1 MNRSVLVLLLV
12 AVMLSSCQQKKQAQS
27 SESKENLAS
36 YQESFRP
43 QYHFTPESNWMND
56 PNGLVYENGTYH
68 LFYQYYPEDIV
79 WGPMHWGHAV
89 SKDLISWEHL
99 PIALFPDELGYIFSG
114 SAVLDQENSSGL
126 GSEEHPPLIA
136 VYTYHDPKGAEEG
149 AADFQYQGLAYSLDH
164 GLSWKKYHKN
174 PIIPNTNDLKDFRDP
189 KVVWNTQLQAWTI
202 ALVAG
207 DHLQLWKSNNL
218 LNWEFLS
225 EFGRDQGAQGGVW
238 ECPDIFEMEIE
249 GSQQKK
255 WVVLISINPGAPNG
269 GSGTQYF
276 VGDFD
281 GTTFTTDQKT
291 TKWIDL
297 GTDNYAGV
305 TYNGTEGQR
314 LFIGWMSN
322 WSYALKTPTKKWRSA
337 MTLPRALSLTSV
349 NGDYV
354 LSSYPVEAVQ
364 SIVDQQGERS
374 FEVPTKASKTISHHS
389 LSQSKIAFKANNS
402 FDLKLQNKKGEVLLI
417 SVSNPTARIEIDRS
431 NSGVVDFSEQ
441 FFSVMEADFK
451 NQTQNEFELFIDK
464 SSLELF
470 VNKGAR
476 VMTLRVFNTEDF
488 ESLEFENTSDTV
500 LEVNALSISPI
511 RGIWN

>member
-1 MNRSVLVLLLV
+1 
-12 AVMLSSCQQKKQAQS
+12 
-27 SESKENLAS
+27 
-36 YQESFRP
+36 
-43 QYHFTPESNWMND
+43 
-56 PNGLVYENGTYH
+56 
-68 LFYQYYPEDIV
+68 
-79 WGPMHWGHAV
+79 
-89 SKDLISWEHL
+89 
-99 PIALFPDELGYIFSG
+99 
-114 SAVLDQENSSGL
+114 
-126 GSEEHPPLIA
+126 
-136 VYTYHDPKGAEEG
+136 
-149 AADFQYQGLAYSLDH
+149 
-164 GLSWKKYHKN
+164 
-174 PIIPNTNDLKDFRDP
+174 
-189 KVVWNTQLQAWTI
+189 
-202 ALVAG
+202 
-207 DHLQLWKSNNL
+207 
-218 LNWEFLS
+218 
-225 EFGRDQGAQGGVW
+225 
-238 ECPDIFEMEIE
+238 
-249 GSQQKK
+249 
-255 WVVLISINPGAPNG
+255 
-269 GSGTQYF
+269 
-276 VGDFD
+276 
-281 GTTFTTDQKT
+281 
-291 TKWIDL
+291 
-297 GTDNYAGV
+297 
-305 TYNGTEGQR
+305 
-314 LFIGWMSN
+314 
-322 WSYALKTPTKKWRSA
+322 